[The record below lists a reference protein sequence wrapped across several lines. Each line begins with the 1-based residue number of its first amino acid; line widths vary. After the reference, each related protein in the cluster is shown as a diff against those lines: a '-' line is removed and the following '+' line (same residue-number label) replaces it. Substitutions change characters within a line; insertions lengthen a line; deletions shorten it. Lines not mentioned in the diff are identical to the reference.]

1 MLQFDNCDSLSIADV
16 DSYIYSLFSR
26 DFFQISEETD
36 YPALLKQMADQLE
49 TCGYGGAHYADYVME
64 RESYMSTVYAHGV
77 AIPHPIQII
86 AEKNM
91 ISVCILHKPLWHEGK
106 EVRIIFMISLTRSS
120 YEMHKDI
127 TRKLYQLMKDEK
139 RLERVLSS
147 RTLEELLIVMKELDG
162 GSI

>member
-1 MLQFDNCDSLSIADV
+1 
-16 DSYIYSLFSR
+16 
-26 DFFQISEETD
+26 
-36 YPALLKQMADQLE
+36 
-49 TCGYGGAHYADYVME
+49 ME

-77 AIPHPIQII
+77 AIPHPIQIL

-91 ISVCILHKPLWHEGK
+91 ISVCILHKPLLHEGK

>member
-1 MLQFDNCDSLSIADV
+1 M
-16 DSYIYSLFSR
+16 
-26 DFFQISEETD
+26 
-36 YPALLKQMADQLE
+36 
-49 TCGYGGAHYADYVME
+49 
-64 RESYMSTVYAHGV
+64 
-77 AIPHPIQII
+77 
-86 AEKNM
+86 
-91 ISVCILHKPLWHEGK
+91 
-106 EVRIIFMISLTRSS
+106 RIIFMISLTRSS